1 MMRTISRA
9 VLLSAALV
17 FPAFAAHAAEEIT
30 VYKDA
35 S

>member
-1 MMRTISRA
+1 MLRA
-9 VLLSAALV
+9 ILLAAALV
-17 FPAFAAHAAEEIT
+17 FPVFASHAAEEIT